1 MILQVTKIEN
11 GLNWSGEDRFFTNL
25 YYVSGYQISDEL
37 NLTIELDGQIYGMC
51 VETASL
57 DGRMYRTSQEFA
69 IEIGFLG
76 GSSDKIL
83 LFDAESLVESIV
95 NPFGDL
101 SNEQLDSLIEV
112 LVNLKQIGPDK
123 R

>member
-1 MILQVTKIEN
+1 MDLEITKIEN

-25 YYVSGYQISDEL
+25 HYVSGYQISDEL

-51 VETASL
+51 VQTVSL
-57 DGRMYRTSQEFA
+57 DRRKYRTSQEFA

-76 GSSDKIL
+76 QSSDNIL

-95 NPFGDL
+95 RPFGDL
-101 SNEQLDSLIEV
+101 SNEQLDSLIGV
-112 LVNLKQIGPDK
+112 LVNLKQSGPDK
-123 R
+123 P